1 MTREDRLH
9 EIEDHIAYL
18 DRLTNSLLR
27 AAVPGIPVNVLGFS
41 QGVATVARWSLKG
54 STPIERLVLWAGS
67 LPPELDRDSM
77 RAWHHMHVDLVL
89 GDEDVYARPAAL
101 QLMAQSMTAA
111 GVPHRTHLFAGGH
124 KLEPVL
130 LKRLLSVS
138 E

>member
-1 MTREDRLH
+1 
-9 EIEDHIAYL
+9 
-18 DRLTNSLLR
+18 
-27 AAVPGIPVNVLGFS
+27 
-41 QGVATVARWSLKG
+41 
-54 STPIERLVLWAGS
+54 
-67 LPPELDRDSM
+67 M